1 MAGCVNLTV
10 TTGGVYSLHS
20 CGTAVGRATWLLHS
34 EVNFMAATCRETRY
48 MAEEVACMLSNEIS
62 DGYDLDDLFT
72 VDDLDEQDECRE
84 PQLYLRFSL
93 QIFSCT
99 FSFHL
104 LTISISWTSHMCL

>member
-10 TTGGVYSLHS
+10 TTVGVYSLYS
-20 CGTAVGRATWLLHS
+20 CWTAVGRATWLLHS
-34 EVNFMAATCRETRY
+34 KVNFTAATCWRTRY
-48 MAEEVACMLSNEIS
+48 TAEEAARVLSNEIS
-62 DGYDLDDLFT
+62 DKDGLDDLFT